1 MANDLT
7 PEQQALFNSIMGN
20 SSQMK
25 NLNPVIEI
33 PKPEEVLSSDEQ
45 DLYNSIMGKSV
56 QMQNYNPMAA
66 LGDIAPAV
74 SAKVTI
80 RTMKMQYWYFRLMV
94 RSSVTYLKGMHHFM
108 LLRWTAG
115 RSSPRAKS
123 TPSSLPWS
131 DNLPVYNFPLHLC
144 LFYGSLFLL
153 RRAEK
158 RDFTLFFGLSPRD

>member
-74 SAKVTI
+74 SAGGTASSAATAPALSSAQAPAQTAASPAPAAAPAMDSGKKLSQSEI
-80 RTMKMQYWYFRLMV
+80 DALIASMV
-94 RSSVTYLKGMHHFM
+94 G
-108 LLRWTAG
+108 
-115 RSSPRAKS
+115 
-123 TPSSLPWS
+123 
-131 DNLPVYNFPLHLC
+131 
-144 LFYGSLFLL
+144 
-153 RRAEK
+153 
-158 RDFTLFFGLSPRD
+158 